1 MALPGHTPAE
11 CSWLL
16 FNPDKEAKILY
27 VEILMQKFIE
37 NQPLGLKEA
46 DAFCEEFYPI
56 IDQIQSMCL
65 TNGFRQVCSTNL
77 EGVQISQVRPHVF
90 LKIAWNVYQHTKDCI
105 LLDGFAVSNSQS
117 PIVVAIIEAVR
128 GFLPP
133 FMRNLITL
141 TPGKPQ
147 GNEGS
152 DENDEYSEALETETD
167 EVV

>member
-1 MALPGHTPAE
+1 MAE

-37 NQPLGLKEA
+37 NQPLGLEET

-133 FMRNLITL
+133 FMRGMITL
-141 TPGKPQ
+141 IPSEK
-147 GNEGS
+147 NIDIKV
-152 DENDEYSEALETETD
+152 DED
-167 EVV
+167 